1 MECNDTIEK
10 FGGHAMAVGININKE
25 KVEEF
30 KEEFEK
36 IAKEK
41 EVDKIIPILNL
52 DAEIKL
58 DDVNKEMVD
67 SLKELE
73 PFGEANKMPI
83 FAFRNLKIDSIRSLS
98 DGKHLRLSVKD
109 NKNIINAIGFNM
121 GKYAEE
127 YRISD
132 KIDVLGVLE
141 INSFNGRD
149 TIQINMRDIR
159 KSY

>member
-1 MECNDTIEK
+1 MTYEEFFKKK
-10 FGGHAMAVGININKE
+10 FEYIKTKEDVYYFDDFNINDE
-25 KVEEF
+25 WIYTQYIHYCLYSLIF

-83 FAFRNLKIDSIRSLS
+83 FAFRNLKIRIISVRSASL
-98 DGKHLRLSVKD
+98 KERR
-109 NKNIINAIGFNM
+109 A
-121 GKYAEE
+121 YE
-127 YRISD
+127 R
-132 KIDVLGVLE
+132 
-141 INSFNGRD
+141 
-149 TIQINMRDIR
+149 
-159 KSY
+159 